1 MSLQR
6 KNLIN
11 KELDDILIEI
21 NAKHG
26 KTKGN
31 SLIAREMVR
40 IYNKLFS
47 KDIILNVKKEAAIRV
62 LCGQVNRENPL
73 KNLDLSSK
81 IK

>member
-6 KNLIN
+6 NNLKD
-11 KELDDILIEI
+11 KELDDILLEI
-21 NAKHG
+21 NTKHG

-62 LCGQVNRENPL
+62 LCGQLDRENPL